1 MAGDEETY
9 DVFADL
15 FDPIIEGRHNVSVQ
29 QMKHAT
35 STFNLEKITD
45 RSMDPHYVISCRVC
59 HGFCLCYS
67 CYSAC
72 VICVVRK
79 NLVLTSNTHWA
90 ATIAVIGRLCKLHTY
105 AFSILDSNRH
115 LSWLD
120 RHLPCDSTVI
130 CRVTGVVCNFRFERA
145 GISEA
150 FLYPRIVPAAKE
162 EM

>member
-15 FDPIIEGRHNVSVQ
+15 FDPIIEGRHNVTVK

-45 RSMDPHYVISCRVC
+45 RSMDPDYVISCRVC
-59 HGFCLCYS
+59 HGFCLCYD
-67 CYSAC
+67 
-72 VICVVRK
+72 VVRK

-105 AFSILDSNRH
+105 AFSILDSNRN
-115 LSWLD
+115 LL
-120 RHLPCDSTVI
+120 
-130 CRVTGVVCNFRFERA
+130 
-145 GISEA
+145 
-150 FLYPRIVPAAKE
+150 
-162 EM
+162 